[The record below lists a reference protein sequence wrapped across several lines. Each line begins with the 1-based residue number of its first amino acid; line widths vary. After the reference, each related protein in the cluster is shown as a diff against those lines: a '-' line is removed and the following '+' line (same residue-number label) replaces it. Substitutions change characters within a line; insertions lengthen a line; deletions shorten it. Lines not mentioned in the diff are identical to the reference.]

1 LGVGSLAV
9 INSFF
14 PCRQRYRNFAWLNSY
29 SKLLVAPKA
38 LKLTLINK
46 KFGTSEKMFKNLNRQ
61 RAVLEQERQNTEHFL
76 EKVILDI
83 Q

>member
-1 LGVGSLAV
+1 
-9 INSFF
+9 
-14 PCRQRYRNFAWLNSY
+14 
-29 SKLLVAPKA
+29 LLVAPKA